1 MSVRENK
8 PGKDFR
14 YSCINGSTSASVG
27 SPASSSS
34 SSFFFFAAVLAPAA
48 AAGVVVLIGGFFPD
62 EDRVVTMVSASLSLS
77 LCLSCNV
84 SLNNV

>member
-34 SSFFFFAAVLAPAA
+34 SFFFFAAVLA
-48 AAGVVVLIGGFFPD
+48 GVVVVIIGGAFFPD
-62 EDRVVTMVSASLSLS
+62 EDRVVTMVSVSLCLS

-84 SLNNV
+84 LNNV